1 MTEGRAR
8 RGFALVLS
16 ILAVV
21 LIGALIVAT
30 HVAVTLEHAAS
41 SAAIRRQRAFAASEH
56 ALWTSVAEWDAANA
70 TLQPGQSRSMVV
82 RAAAD
87 SATVTTVRLSER
99 LYWVVADAAVED
111 ARRRTAVNVR
121 AVEDSGGARVE
132 PVRRSWLE
140 LH

>member
-1 MTEGRAR
+1 MIERAKR
-8 RGFALVLS
+8 GGFALVLS

-21 LIGALIVAT
+21 LVGALIVAA
-30 HVAVTLEHAAS
+30 HVAVTLEHTVS
-41 SAAIRRQRAFAASEH
+41 SAASRRQRAFAASEL
-56 ALWTSVAEWDAANA
+56 ALWSTVAEWDAANA
-70 TLQPGQSRSMVV
+70 ALQPGEARAAIV

-99 LYWVVADAAVED
+99 LYWIVAEAAVGD

-121 AVEDSGGARVE
+121 TVGDSTGARVE
-132 PVRRSWLE
+132 PVQRSWME